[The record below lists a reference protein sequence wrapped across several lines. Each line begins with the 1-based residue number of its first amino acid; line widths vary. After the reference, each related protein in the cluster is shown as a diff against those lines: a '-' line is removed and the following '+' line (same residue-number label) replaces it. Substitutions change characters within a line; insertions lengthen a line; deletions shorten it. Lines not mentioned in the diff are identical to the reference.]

1 MVDLELVHK
10 LRQRGLGWQEII
22 ETVPY
27 ATDNT
32 RKIYS
37 GWLIGKYGENKIDR
51 LWLLDDDLKPQ
62 QRVVGVIGDVHEPFS
77 HERYLEFCVDTFIK
91 HKVTDIVFI
100 GDLVDNH
107 AISRHQT
114 STKAL
119 SPTQEYEMVMSRLEK
134 WKITFPTAKFVLGN
148 HDSIPSRQVATLGIP
163 SDIYLKDYQTLW
175 DLPKTW
181 DIGTEFIIDDVL
193 YFHGINSSGKDGAL
207 NSALYNRL
215 SVVQGHAHSFLGCK
229 YSANKR
235 GIIFGLNVGCGID
248 NESYAMEYGKHFAK
262 KPTLG
267 CGVVYSSTE
276 AYAVPMTNKYFRSFN
291 DE

>member
-1 MVDLELVHK
+1 MIDLDLVHR
-10 LRQRGLGWQEII
+10 LRQKGLSWQDII
-22 ETVPY
+22 ETVPE

-37 GWLIGKYGENKIDR
+37 GWLLGKYGENKTDR
-51 LWLLDDDLKPQ
+51 LWLLNEDEKPEE
-62 QRVVGVIGDVHEPFS
+62 RIVGVIGDVHEPFS
-77 HERYLEFCVDTFIK
+77 HENYLQFCVDTFIK
-91 HKVTDIVFI
+91 HRVTDIVFI

-119 SPTQEYEMVMSRLEK
+119 SPTQEYEMVLERLEG
-134 WKITFPTAKFVLGN
+134 WKITFPEAKFLIGN
-148 HDSIPSRQVATLGIP
+148 HDAIPSRQLATLGMP
-163 SDIYLKDYQTLW
+163 DFYLRSYTDLW
-175 DLPKTW
+175 KLPDTW
-181 DIGTEFIIDDVL
+181 EIDTEFVIDDVL

-207 NSALYNRL
+207 NSALNNRM
-215 SVVQGHAHSFLGCK
+215 STVQGHAHSWLGCK

-235 GIIFGLNVGCGID
+235 NIIFGMNVGCGID
-248 NESYAMEYGKHFAK
+248 VESYAMEYGKHYVK

-276 AYAVPMTNKYFRSFN
+276 AYAVPMGEKYFRSYK
-291 DE
+291 E